1 VNSGSHHLLAVG
13 LGKHSQYREC
23 FFLSI
28 FREDFMLPDTPLF
41 KFDLEVIYYCNRF
54 WLCEICVF
62 WDGSTQIVEM
72 VELEDITNGW
82 FEN

>member
-1 VNSGSHHLLAVG
+1 
-13 LGKHSQYREC
+13 
-23 FFLSI
+23 
-28 FREDFMLPDTPLF
+28 MLPDTPLF